1 MAVSLIKREH
11 ITTPTATPIPVLSAT
26 FTQHEEFECAH
37 CPTVFDFGF
46 SAADGN
52 CLKQWRPIVQDAINK
67 DHSDGHRLMALTLP
81 LTPALDSFTNQ

>member
-11 ITTPTATPIPVLSAT
+11 LTTPTATPIPVLSAT
-26 FTQHEEFECAH
+26 FTQHEEFKCAH

-81 LTPALDSFTNQ
+81 LTPVLDSFTNQ